1 MCIIKQNKQKN
12 TERGTT
18 KKLLQV
24 IVFMVHSVLI
34 LSRSQAAGAEGF
46 FSSMTN
52 NKIIWRFS
60 FNGLSVIFSLSVLV
74 LFFVICYKVYSAHF
88 TKWETAR
95 IVCERA
101 NFSSDW
107 IANRFWWP
115 IHWKELNHPRI
126 EHRKSWFINRRK
138 IWNTRLLKYES
149 ENSENCNLQP
159 LTFS

>member
-52 NKIIWRFS
+52 NKNKFE
-60 FNGLSVIFSLSVLV
+60 GLVSMD
-74 LFFVICYKVYSAHF
+74 C
-88 TKWETAR
+88 R
-95 IVCERA
+95 
-101 NFSSDW
+101 
-107 IANRFWWP
+107 
-115 IHWKELNHPRI
+115 
-126 EHRKSWFINRRK
+126 
-138 IWNTRLLKYES
+138 
-149 ENSENCNLQP
+149 
-159 LTFS
+159 